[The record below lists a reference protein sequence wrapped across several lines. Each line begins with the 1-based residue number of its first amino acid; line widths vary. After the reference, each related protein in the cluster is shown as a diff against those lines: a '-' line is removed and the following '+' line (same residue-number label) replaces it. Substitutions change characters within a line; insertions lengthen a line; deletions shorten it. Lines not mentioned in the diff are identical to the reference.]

1 MDTKKTKKKSST
13 NQEKKEKRKNER
25 KTWNLED
32 GVAMQVEVMSV
43 TISTS
48 KIIPTLGAINTF
60 LKHIPNVIL
69 IIQDPD
75 DDEVIVVK
83 RNLAAAAEEEDDK
96 ENHRNSGSDSSS
108 RCLLKKRVSPQRKST
123 WSTTPTEEAMVQDW
137 VSQLH
142 HWISQHSQP
151 DMVSPINAL
160 MSILTTT

>member
-13 NQEKKEKRKNER
+13 NHEKKEKRKNER

-48 KIIPTLGAINTF
+48 KIIPTLCTF
-60 LKHIPNVIL
+60 LKNMPIVFL
-69 IIQDPD
+69 LIQDPD

-96 ENHRNSGSDSSS
+96 ENHRTSGSDSSS

-123 WSTTPTEEAMVQDW
+123 WSTTPKEEAMVQDW

-151 DMVSPINAL
+151 DMVSPVL
-160 MSILTTT
+160 RCQS

>member
-13 NQEKKEKRKNER
+13 NNEKKEKRKNER

-48 KIIPTLGAINTF
+48 KIIPTLCTF
-60 LKHIPNVIL
+60 LKNMPIVFL
-69 IIQDPD
+69 LIQDPD

-96 ENHRNSGSDSSS
+96 ENHRTSGSDSSS

-123 WSTTPTEEAMVQDW
+123 WSTTPKEEAMVQDW
-137 VSQLH
+137 VSQLY
-142 HWISQHSQP
+142 HWISQHGQP
-151 DMVSPINAL
+151 DMVSPL
-160 MSILTTT
+160 L

>member
-1 MDTKKTKKKSST
+1 MDTKKTKEKSST
-13 NQEKKEKRKNER
+13 NHEKKERRKNER

-48 KIIPTLGAINTF
+48 KIIPTLGAGSTF
-60 LKHIPNVIL
+60 LKNMPIVFL
-69 IIQDPD
+69 LIQDPD

-96 ENHRNSGSDSSS
+96 ENHRTTGSDSSS

-123 WSTTPTEEAMVQDW
+123 WSTTPKEEAMVQDW
-137 VSQLH
+137 VSQLY
-142 HWISQHSQP
+142 HWISQHGQP
-151 DMVSPINAL
+151 DMVSPL
-160 MSILTTT
+160 L

>member
-13 NQEKKEKRKNER
+13 NHEKKEKRKNER

-32 GVAMQVEVMSV
+32 GVAMQVEVMSLMSV

-48 KIIPTLGAINTF
+48 KIIPTLGAGSTLLKNMPIVF
-60 LKHIPNVIL
+60 LL
-69 IIQDPD
+69 IQDPD

-96 ENHRNSGSDSSS
+96 ENHRTTGSDSSS

-123 WSTTPTEEAMVQDW
+123 WSTTPKEEAMVQDW
-137 VSQLH
+137 VSQLY
-142 HWISQHSQP
+142 HWISQHGQP
-151 DMVSPINAL
+151 DMVSPL
-160 MSILTTT
+160 L